1 MLDRLR
7 GWLRRH
13 GVVRYDEHFFSA
25 QWFTGWETLKEV
37 LAALIASEPRWQ
49 RVLDYGCGPGIMID
63 LMAAR
68 GYDYVGCD
76 LSPDARA
83 LYLRHWGAH
92 PERYV
97 ASLDAVAGREFD
109 LLLAFDVLEH
119 LRDDEVAALLDDTR
133 HVPELLF
140 NVSRVRS
147 IPGHINIKTDAAWT
161 AFFARCGRRVDETGT
176 TRLRERYLALR
187 PGGPDLWHKNL
198 FLLRSAGQ

>member
-68 GYDYVGCD
+68 GYDYVEDGE
-76 LSPDARA
+76 AR
-83 LYLRHWGAH
+83 
-92 PERYV
+92 
-97 ASLDAVAGREFD
+97 
-109 LLLAFDVLEH
+109 
-119 LRDDEVAALLDDTR
+119 
-133 HVPELLF
+133 
-140 NVSRVRS
+140 
-147 IPGHINIKTDAAWT
+147 
-161 AFFARCGRRVDETGT
+161 T
-176 TRLRERYLALR
+176 TS
-187 PGGPDLWHKNL
+187 GSGDGD
-198 FLLRSAGQ
+198 SDC